1 MECPFFNFHSLPPPH
16 SPGGRLKCT
25 SKNTDMDDD
34 DDDENDDDDA
44 AAGGCTRMR
53 GVSCT
58 ARRGSSSGSAWSSAS
73 ASSY

>member
-1 MECPFFNFHSLPPPH
+1 MDDSDDDH
-16 SPGGRLKCT
+16 
-25 SKNTDMDDD
+25 DDD
-34 DDDENDDDDA
+34 DDDDD

-58 ARRGSSSGSAWSSAS
+58 ARRDSSSGSEWSSAS